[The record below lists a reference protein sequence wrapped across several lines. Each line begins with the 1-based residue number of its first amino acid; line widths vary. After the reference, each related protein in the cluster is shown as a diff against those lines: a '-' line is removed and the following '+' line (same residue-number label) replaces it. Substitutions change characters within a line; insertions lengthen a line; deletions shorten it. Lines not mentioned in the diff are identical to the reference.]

1 MARLRFDRRTAIITG
16 AGGNPSMGRSHALL
30 LASRGANIVV
40 NDIGRSEAP
49 HYPGIASAEAV
60 VEEIRSAGGKAVAST
75 HSVATEAGAEAIVQT
90 AIDAFG
96 GVDILINNAAV
107 SVASPIHEMSS
118 ADVRRHI
125 DINLMGPIW
134 LCRAVWPHMSAKGY
148 GRIVNIGSGAFA
160 GLDRLSIYGAT
171 KGGLFSL
178 TRGMAIEG
186 APFGIKANVVQP
198 GAFTRMLLA
207 QHEESSSMYGYAL
220 ENLPAELTS
229 PPICFLAHES
239 CPVSGESFDAMGGE
253 MRRVYLANTGG
264 ISDRALTLET
274 VAERWDEVMGQPV
287 NMVDLSGVDTDSWH
301 VKPYPGAASQ
311 P

>member
-1 MARLRFDRRTAIITG
+1 MDEIRA
-16 AGGNPSMGRSHALL
+16 AGGQ
-30 LASRGANIVV
+30 
-40 NDIGRSEAP
+40 
-49 HYPGIASAEAV
+49 
-60 VEEIRSAGGKAVAST
+60 AVAST
-75 HSVATEAGAEAIVQT
+75 DSVATESGAEAIVRT

-96 GVDILINNAAV
+96 GVDILINNAAI
-107 SVASPIHEMSS
+107 SVASPIHEMRS
-118 ADVRRHI
+118 ADVQRHI

-134 LCRAVWPHMSAKGY
+134 LCRAVWPHMRAKGY

-178 TRGMAIEG
+178 TRGIAIEG

-207 QHEESSSMYGYAL
+207 KHEPSSSMYDYAL

-229 PPICFLAHES
+229 PPVCYLAHEL

-253 MRRVYLANTGG
+253 VRRVYLASTGG
-264 ISDRALTLET
+264 FADRALTLEMI
-274 VAERWDEVMGQPV
+274 ADHWDEVMGNPV
-287 NMVDLSGVDTDSWH
+287 GMVDLSGVNTDAWH
-301 VKPYPGAASQ
+301 VKPYPGAE
-311 P
+311 

>member
-1 MARLRFDRRTAIITG
+1 MIKLRFDGRTAIVTG

-30 LASRGANIVV
+30 LASRGANVVV

-49 HYPGIASAEAV
+49 HYPDVASAEAV
-60 VEEIRSAGGKAVAST
+60 VDEIRAAGGQAVAST
-75 HSVATEAGAEAIVQT
+75 DSVATESGAEAIVRT

-96 GVDILINNAAV
+96 GVDILINNAAI
-107 SVASPIHEMSS
+107 SVASPIHEMRS
-118 ADVRRHI
+118 ADVQRHI

-134 LCRAVWPHMSAKGY
+134 LCRAVWPHMRAKGY

-178 TRGMAIEG
+178 TRGIAIEG

-207 QHEESSSMYGYAL
+207 QHEPSSSMYDYAL

-229 PPICFLAHES
+229 PPVCYLAHEL

-253 MRRVYLANTGG
+253 VRRVYLANTGG
-264 ISDRALTLET
+264 FADRALTLEMI
-274 VAERWDEVMGQPV
+274 ADHWDEVMGNPV
-287 NMVDLSGVDTDSWH
+287 GMVDLSGVNTDAWH
-301 VKPYPGAASQ
+301 VKPYPGAE
-311 P
+311 